1 MTNILIEQL
10 MESHAASVSFRRAA
24 FILMDNDLW
33 EIQ

>member
-10 MESHAASVSFRRAA
+10 LESHAASASFRQAA
-24 FILMDNDLW
+24 FAQMDNDLW